1 MQQIQQL
8 FTAGIARF
16 HEASP
21 RARVTVGV
29 CALLV
34 VFSTYS
40 LVFRASPTQREPLFN
55 SREFSNTEVMELSQ
69 HFTTAGLNDWQL
81 QGKKILIPTEQRL
94 EFLTAIEGKFE
105 SDAFSSDVDFVLEN
119 GSILDNP
126 TLREMRL
133 RNAREKDLA
142 RIITQ
147 IPGIEEAQINI
158 DDHQQRGLSGRKEM
172 TALAAIKAATN
183 TEVTLETSEAI
194 REVIAARFAGLD
206 RNNVVVIDLNTGH
219 TFGASDSNYNAS
231 NLDIA
236 LRNYERWW
244 RGRIANLLI
253 DIPNT
258 RIEVGLYPVDT
269 AATKNPEDAKTVNAT
284 VSVGIPD
291 SYIQQVAESRQ
302 ATSQVQRQVI
312 AQDVKQNVTELV
324 QGVMPVV
331 PHTTLDEFTIH
342 VATILD
348 LPSNTTANSAP
359 ALDVFFQNA
368 WREIIMGTL
377 IIACACGLMWRSRK
391 LHANSSATSKLP
403 VREGPP
409 HSHRTAE
416 SSGDRVIFSQAP
428 SQEIA
433 ITRSQKALIDREQT
447 TDPHLQK
454 PPIIQ
459 NDSSKTEAV
468 PTLKDELNA
477 LVDEAPADAADIL
490 RKWISSTSP

>member
-1 MQQIQQL
+1 MQQLQQL
-8 FTAGIARF
+8 FAAGITRF

-29 CALLV
+29 CGLLV

-40 LVFRASPTQREPLFN
+40 LVFRASPTQREPLLN

-94 EFLTAIEGKFE
+94 EFLAAIEGKFE
-105 SDAFSSDVDFVLEN
+105 SDTFSSDVDFVLEN

-269 AATKNPEDAKTVNAT
+269 AATTNPENAKMVNAT

-291 SYIQQVAESRQ
+291 SYLRQVAESRQ
-302 ATSQVQRQVI
+302 ATSQAQRQAI

-359 ALDVFFQNA
+359 ALGSFLQNI
-368 WREIIMGTL
+368 WREIMMGIL
-377 IIACACGLMWRSRK
+377 IVACACGLIWRNRK
-391 LHANSSATSKLP
+391 LHTSNSATSKRS
-403 VREGPP
+403 VREGAS
-409 HSHRTAE
+409 HSHRNTE
-416 SSGDRVIFSQAP
+416 SSGDRAVFSETP
-428 SQEIA
+428 PQEIVIA
-433 ITRSQKALIDREQT
+433 RSQKALVDGEQT
-447 TDPHLQK
+447 ADPHLKK

-459 NDSSKTEAV
+459 KEPSRTEVA
-468 PTLKDELNA
+468 PTLRDELNA

>member
-1 MQQIQQL
+1 MQKLQQL
-8 FTAGIARF
+8 SNAVTARF

-21 RARVTVGV
+21 RARITVGICV
-29 CALLV
+29 MLV
-34 VFSTYS
+34 LFSAFS
-40 LVFRASPTQREPLFN
+40 LVFRNTPTQLEPLLN
-55 SREFSNTEVMELSQ
+55 RREFSNAEVMELSQ
-69 HFTTAGLNDWQL
+69 HFTNAGLKGWKL
-81 QGKKILIPTEQRL
+81 QDKKILIPTEQRL
-94 EFLTAIEGKFE
+94 EFLVAIEGKFE
-105 SDAFSSDVDFVLEN
+105 SDAFSSDVDSVLEN

-126 TLREMRL
+126 SLREMRL

-147 IPGIEEAQINI
+147 IPGIDEAQINI

-194 REVIAARFAGLD
+194 REVIAARFAGLE

-219 TFGASDSNYNAS
+219 TFGASDSDYNAS

-258 RIEVGLYPVDT
+258 RIEVGLYPVDV
-269 AATKNPEDAKTVNAT
+269 ATEKTPGIAKMVNAT

-302 ATSQVQRQVI
+302 ATSQIQRQAI

-331 PHTTLDEFTIH
+331 PHTTLDEFTVH

-348 LPSNTTANSAP
+348 LPLNPSGDSAP
-359 ALDVFFQNA
+359 VLSVFLQNA
-368 WREIIMGTL
+368 WREITMGIL
-377 IIACACGLMWRSRK
+377 IAACAYGLMWRNRQLHLDRSTNRTLPIRK
-391 LHANSSATSKLP
+391 RNSD
-403 VREGPP
+403 
-409 HSHRTAE
+409 SHLNTKSPE
-416 SSGDRVIFSQAP
+416 DRVIISERP
-428 SQEIA
+428 HQEISSDG
-433 ITRSQKALIDREQT
+433 SQKTLAVKEQT
-447 TDPHLQK
+447 AVPHLEK

-459 NDSSKTEAV
+459 NNSTKTEAAL
-468 PTLKDELNA
+468 TLKDELNA

-490 RKWISSTSP
+490 RKWISNTSP